1 MIPFNEY
8 HDMLKEEF
16 DTEHEANEHLSKLQ
30 KRMPT
35 ANHSVRQGAKSKKWH
50 VMRHTT
56 GGSHE
61 V

>member
-1 MIPFNEY
+1 
-8 HDMLKEEF
+8 MLKEEF
-16 DTEHEANEHLSKLQ
+16 ETEHEANEHLEKLQ

-35 ANHSVRQGAKSKKWH
+35 SKHTVRQGAKSKKWH
-50 VMRHTT
+50 VIRHTS